1 MPFLHKNCSLC
12 ISKLLNLPLTDGY
25 ELGGLA
31 TSVKRDSVDGGGLSC
46 RGKSYKE
53 NHCLYPGDLYP
64 FTRRPMFI
72 IIDSDN
78 SFVFQHIPRYF
89 GQPLVILMS
98 PQDVP
103 PAFQGMPQYILHYLY
118 LLITLHFLYQLM
130 CNIMARC
137 SHYSCTLRSRHSAT
151 SATLATCPY
160 ITGNAVKPMWIVS

>member
-1 MPFLHKNCSLC
+1 MVVFPPRNIQKTVSRLLSKKSRIKISL
-12 ISKLLNLPLTDGY
+12 IPRLRLDGY

-31 TSVKRDSVDGGGLSC
+31 TSVKRDGVDGGGLAC

-64 FTRRPMFI
+64 FTRRPLFI

-103 PAFQGMPQYILHYLY
+103 PAFQG
-118 LLITLHFLYQLM
+118 
-130 CNIMARC
+130 
-137 SHYSCTLRSRHSAT
+137 
-151 SATLATCPY
+151 
-160 ITGNAVKPMWIVS
+160 KK

>member
-1 MPFLHKNCSLC
+1 MFLLQ
-12 ISKLLNLPLTDGY
+12 DGY

-31 TSVKRDSVDGGGLSC
+31 TSVKRDGIDGGGLAC

-72 IIDSDN
+72 VIDSDN

-89 GQPLVILMS
+89 GQPLVVLMS

-103 PAFQGMPQYILHYLY
+103 PAFQSKLT
-118 LLITLHFLYQLM
+118 LL
-130 CNIMARC
+130 CD
-137 SHYSCTLRSRHSAT
+137 
-151 SATLATCPY
+151 
-160 ITGNAVKPMWIVS
+160 IVLKIS

>member
-1 MPFLHKNCSLC
+1 MPALFAYHIRCN
-12 ISKLLNLPLTDGY
+12 LLIFPDGY

-103 PAFQGMPQYILHYLY
+103 PAFQGRLSY
-118 LLITLHFLYQLM
+118 T
-130 CNIMARC
+130 N
-137 SHYSCTLRSRHSAT
+137 
-151 SATLATCPY
+151 
-160 ITGNAVKPMWIVS
+160 V

>member
-1 MPFLHKNCSLC
+1 MILIFLKFYINS
-12 ISKLLNLPLTDGY
+12 IKDGY

-31 TSVKRDSVDGGGLSC
+31 TSVKRDAMDGGGLAC

-64 FTRRPMFI
+64 FTRRPLFI

-89 GQPLVILMS
+89 GQPLVVLMS

-103 PAFQGMPQYILHYLY
+103 PPFQGIDLQILNISIILLEFSKTKTKSRELY
-118 LLITLHFLYQLM
+118 LSTNT
-130 CNIMARC
+130 NI
-137 SHYSCTLRSRHSAT
+137 
-151 SATLATCPY
+151 
-160 ITGNAVKPMWIVS
+160 